1 MDIER
6 FWYDGNTYFK
16 LIDRSLIDTP
26 IGSMKVRV
34 FKMEPS
40 EYHDYILDSVQD
52 PNKKFVYLSDFGVD
66 RDFQH
71 LGYGRTLLRYVINC
85 YHGCN
90 IYLRV
95 SSIGSMSNE
104 ELIEFY
110 KSEGFREVEGW
121 QKHSKWPV
129 LIIEL

>member
-16 LIDRSLIDTP
+16 LIDRSLVDIQ

-34 FKMEPS
+34 FKLEPKGYN
-40 EYHDYILDSVQD
+40 EYILDSVQD
-52 PNKKFVYLSDFGVD
+52 PNKKFVYLSDFGID

-71 LGYGRTLLRYVINC
+71 SGYGRALLRHVLGC

-95 SSIGSMSNE
+95 CSIGEMSNE

-121 QKHSKWPV
+121 QKHSNWPV